1 MPIDLTDYYPDW
13 QKVRELY
20 QTNPDLSALKTRMEA
35 ENFDDSKQ
43 VQERDR
49 ELFKQSIDACRELKY
64 LDYAFR
70 EISALEIS
78 DSMNRE
84 ERVNLNLM
92 SFRCV
97 VELIR
102 ELLGKGL
109 NVKRVFVDTVGSPE
123 KYKAF
128 LEGHFPNHG
137 NRRCLGMTLCSVVCL
152 WPWSYYTNRKNAS

>member
-13 QKVRELY
+13 QQIRTLY
-20 QTNPDLSALKTRMEA
+20 QNNPELTALKTRMEA

-49 ELFKQSIDACRELKY
+49 ELFKQSIDACRDLEY
-64 LDYAFR
+64 LDYAVR
-70 EISALEIS
+70 EISALDIS
-78 DSMNRE
+78 DSMNKE
-84 ERVNLNLM
+84 ERVNLNLI
-92 SFRCV
+92 SFRSV

-102 ELLGKGL
+102 ELLGKGF

-137 NRRCLGMTLCSVVCL
+137 NWILLG
-152 WPWSYYTNRKNAS
+152 YHGG